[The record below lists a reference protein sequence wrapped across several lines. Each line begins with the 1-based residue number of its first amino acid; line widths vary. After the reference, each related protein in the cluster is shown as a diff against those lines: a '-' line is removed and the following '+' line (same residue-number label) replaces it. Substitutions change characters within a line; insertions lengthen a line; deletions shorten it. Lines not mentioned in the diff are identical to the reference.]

1 MLRVNQ
7 FFDWF
12 LASLGSQDFHSGH
25 LFSLKKSFYAAR
37 VVSVVVIVVTV
48 VAVAVVAV
56 AVVAVAVVAV
66 IDVVVVSIVIDVV

>member
-37 VVSVVVIVVTV
+37 VVTVVVIVAT
-48 VAVAVVAV
+48 
-56 AVVAVAVVAV
+56 VVAVAVVAV